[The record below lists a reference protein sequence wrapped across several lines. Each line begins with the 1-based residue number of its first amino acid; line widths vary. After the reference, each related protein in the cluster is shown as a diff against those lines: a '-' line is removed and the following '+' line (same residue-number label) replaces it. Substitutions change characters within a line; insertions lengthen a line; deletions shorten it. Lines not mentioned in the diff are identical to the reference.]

1 MDEILTM
8 LFWGV
13 CALFLPQIMTRDDTA
28 RQAAMAHNQ
37 KILSTLHTAIDCHQ
51 LTLRTFNTIVVDLL
65 AAEKPTLCRWS
76 TGQIATASDVAATL
90 KIAISTERDTV
101 ERTIETYLAVQ
112 AENQGSKMLM
122 DALEYANTRLHFL
135 RIADDICRDSRILK
149 RFVLATNN
157 SIRDSGNKAAH
168 PQGVIALGDGILDG
182 LSLEHNDIS
191 TREEESLKELVRSI
205 KSNEALAKT
214 YNPYMPPS
222 EPSRPSSRQSYLS
235 SGKGRIVGNESSAAS
250 DFFGTTVPTSLTS
263 GTTPVSPASG
273 LAPMPA
279 SGTKPGSALPGS
291 ASSASVSA
299 APSGLAQPK

>member
-1 MDEILTM
+1 
-8 LFWGV
+8 
-13 CALFLPQIMTRDDTA
+13 MTRDDTA
-28 RQAAMAHNQ
+28 RQAAIAHNQ

-51 LTLRTFNTIVVDLL
+51 VTLRTFNTIVVDLL

-135 RIADDICRDSRILK
+135 RIADDICKDYRILK

-182 LSLEHNDIS
+182 LSMEHNDIS
-191 TREEESLKELVRSI
+191 T
-205 KSNEALAKT
+205 
-214 YNPYMPPS
+214 
-222 EPSRPSSRQSYLS
+222 
-235 SGKGRIVGNESSAAS
+235 
-250 DFFGTTVPTSLTS
+250 
-263 GTTPVSPASG
+263 
-273 LAPMPA
+273 
-279 SGTKPGSALPGS
+279 
-291 ASSASVSA
+291 
-299 APSGLAQPK
+299 